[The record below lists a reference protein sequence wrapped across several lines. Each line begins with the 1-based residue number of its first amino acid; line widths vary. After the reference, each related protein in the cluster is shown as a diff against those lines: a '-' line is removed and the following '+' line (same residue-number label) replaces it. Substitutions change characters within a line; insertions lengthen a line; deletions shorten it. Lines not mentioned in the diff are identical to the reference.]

1 MASLLFKRLS
11 DVLRRSFLIKKKP
24 YVPTVQKTIS
34 FITICSVEG
43 IMFEKIENS
52 WKLAKEC
59 WRVLML
65 DKEMLVY
72 PIINAI
78 LSIGVLIIAYFGLVE
93 LDLIGRGNDIPVTQN
108 EKVFIWVLLAITL
121 YSIIFIQSFSQTA
134 IIASALIRLRG
145 DNPTL
150 LDGFNVATLKIFHI
164 AIWSL
169 VHFLF
174 GVVRSLIMSLFKGK
188 FMRERVG
195 DLIESGW
202 NVITVFIIPI
212 IIMENTNVYN
222 AFKRSK
228 LLLKKK
234 WGEAVGLEVGFYS
247 LSWIIAIPLAFI
259 FLLGYNLHETY
270 PMFAIIVFSIAVIL
284 TIITSAIYSALTGI
298 SKAVMYNFAIDK
310 NIPTGFDQNAFVQRN

>member
-1 MASLLFKRLS
+1 
-11 DVLRRSFLIKKKP
+11 
-24 YVPTVQKTIS
+24 
-34 FITICSVEG
+34 
-43 IMFEKIENS
+43 MFEKIENS

-108 EKVFIWVLLAITL
+108 EKVFIWVLLAI
-121 YSIIFIQSFSQTA
+121 
-134 IIASALIRLRG
+134 
-145 DNPTL
+145 L

-247 LSWIIAIPLAFI
+247 LAWIIAIPLAFI

>member
-1 MASLLFKRLS
+1 
-11 DVLRRSFLIKKKP
+11 
-24 YVPTVQKTIS
+24 
-34 FITICSVEG
+34 
-43 IMFEKIENS
+43 MFEKIENS

-72 PIINAI
+72 PIVNAI
-78 LSIGVLIIAYFGLVE
+78 LSIVVLMVAYFGLVE
-93 LDLIGRGNDIPVTQN
+93 LNLIGRSNDAPLSQN
-108 EKVFIWVLLAITL
+108 EKTFIWFLLAVTL
-121 YSIIFIQSFSQTA
+121 YFIIFIQSFSQTA
-134 IIASALIRLRG
+134 IVASALIRLRG

-164 AIWSL
+164 AVWSF

-174 GVVRSLIMSLFKGK
+174 GIVRSLIMSLFKGK
-188 FMRERVG
+188 HMRERVG

-212 IIMENTNVYN
+212 IITENTNVYN

-228 LLLKKK
+228 SLLRKK
-234 WGEAVGLEVGFYS
+234 WGEAIGLEVGFYS
-247 LSWIIAIPLAFI
+247 LAWIIAIPLAFI
-259 FLLGYNLHETY
+259 FLLGYNLQETY
-270 PMFAIIVFSIAVIL
+270 PMSAIIIFSIAIIL

-298 SKAVMYNFAIDK
+298 SKAVMYNFATNN
-310 NIPTGFDQNAFVQRN
+310 NIPTGFDRNTFVQRN